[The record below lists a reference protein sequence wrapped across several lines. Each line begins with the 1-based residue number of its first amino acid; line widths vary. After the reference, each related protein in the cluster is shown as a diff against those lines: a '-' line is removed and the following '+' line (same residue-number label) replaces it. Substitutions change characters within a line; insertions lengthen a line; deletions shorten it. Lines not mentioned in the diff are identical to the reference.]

1 MAKKYIGIAL
11 DIDLISNDKVKIKV
25 KKIKNS

>member
-11 DIDLISNDKVKIKV
+11 DIDLKSNDKVKIKV